1 MASETRYPTRDT
13 GTGAGTTDIGT
24 RRHRTA
30 RYLVADVVE
39 ADTGITA
46 EAAVRE
52 GAMVQAPT
60 PPPRRA
66 ENLGRRTD
74 RSRRR

>member
-1 MASETRYPTRDT
+1 MASELRYPTGDT
-13 GTGAGTTDIGT
+13 GKGADITDIGD

-30 RYLVADVVE
+30 RYSVADMVE
-39 ADTGITA
+39 AETGTTA

-52 GAMVQAPT
+52 GAMVQTPT

-66 ENLGRRTD
+66 ENFGRRTD
-74 RSRRR
+74 WS